1 MRNSNLFIARDLI
14 CNALVFDRKKLGYR
28 TTGIN
33 LFLRKWLIKSRECKQ
48 PKNKNPQLL
57 TEDSVSVVS
66 TGIEPV
72 SNV

>member
-14 CNALVFDRKKLGYR
+14 CNALVFDRKKLDYR

-33 LFLRKWLIKSRECKQ
+33 LFLRKGLIKYRACKE

-57 TEDSVSVVS
+57 TEDSALVVS